1 MFCFCK
7 NLKIK
12 KELKEFKDFKKTFKY
27 EYKEIKEK
35 NGIKFIGDDIV
46 VDKDGNTVAETENWI
61 NAGFKLHGALPKV
74 ISNLF
79 PYEFTFRGVKVKS
92 IESIFQ
98 SLRFKDKKT
107 QKLIFN
113 LHGMPSN
120 VVKVA
125 TDYNWKETYM
135 LYFQG
140 KTFHRESKEFDDF
153 IDEMYISALQNPLYR
168 GVLSKI
174 DKQIIHSIGQE
185 SKKETLFTRYE
196 FEFEL
201 NCIVSF
207 LKTKKKNI

>member
-7 NLKIK
+7 KLKIK
-12 KELKEFKDFKKTFKY
+12 KELKEFKEFKKTFKFDY
-27 EYKEIKEK
+27 QEIIEK
-35 NGIKFIGDDIV
+35 NGVKYIGKDIV
-46 VDKDGNTVAETENWI
+46 VDKDGNTVSETENWI
-61 NAGFKLHGALPKV
+61 NAGYKLHGPFPKV

-79 PYEFTFRGVKVKS
+79 PYEFVFRGVKVKS

-98 SLRFKDKKT
+98 SLRFKDKKL
-107 QKLIFN
+107 QKMIFK
-113 LHGMPSN
+113 LYGMDSN

-140 KTFHRESKEFDDF
+140 KEFNRDSKEFDDF

-168 GVLSKI
+168 GVLKNI
-174 DKQIIHSIGQE
+174 NKQIIHSIGQE

-201 NCIVSF
+201 NCLVAF
-207 LKTKKKNI
+207 LKSKE